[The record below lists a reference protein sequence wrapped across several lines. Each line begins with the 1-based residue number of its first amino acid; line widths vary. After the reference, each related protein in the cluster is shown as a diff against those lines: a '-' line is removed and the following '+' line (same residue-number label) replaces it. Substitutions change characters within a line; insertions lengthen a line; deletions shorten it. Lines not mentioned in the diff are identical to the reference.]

1 MATNANGDN
10 LLLGRGA
17 VYFDRFVNGVS
28 TGERHLGN
36 VTKFEVS
43 TEDET
48 VEKYSSV
55 EASSPLLKKVLVRR
69 NVSLALTL
77 EEFSK
82 ENLALVLMGEND
94 ATFAQTGGGITG
106 EAIAGVEPGRYYKL
120 ANRGV
125 SAVVVTG
132 TGGTPTYNVTTDYL
146 VDADSGRIYIVPG
159 GTITSGT
166 DLEVDYTATAI
177 TAGTVDTIR
186 GGVTSVI
193 EGAVRFIGDPSSG
206 PAYEV
211 EVWKVSVNPDGVL
224 AMIGDDFGAV
234 DMTFAV
240 LSDAANHP
248 AEPLYRAI
256 KL

>member
-17 VYFDRFVNGVS
+17 VYFDRFVGGVS

-36 VTKFEVS
+36 VTKFEIS

-55 EASSPLLKKVLVRR
+55 EASSPLLKKVLIRR

-77 EEFSK
+77 DEFSK

-94 ATFAQTGGGITG
+94 ATFAQAGGPIVD
-106 EAIAGVEPGRYYKL
+106 EAISGVVGGRYYKL
-120 ANRGV
+120 ANRDV
-125 SAVVVTG
+125 SAVVVEG
-132 TGGTPTYNVTTDYL
+132 SGGTPTYTLTDDYL

-159 GTITSGT
+159 GAITDGADIQVS
-166 DLEVDYTATAI
+166 YTAAAI
-177 TAGTVDTIR
+177 TAGAVDTIR
-186 GGVTSVI
+186 GGVSSVI
-193 EGAVRFIGDPSSG
+193 EGAVRFIGDPAAG

-224 AMIGDDFGAV
+224 AMIGDDFGSA
-234 DMTFAV
+234 DMTFAI

-248 AEPLYRAI
+248 TEPLYRAI